1 MSDSDDLRC
10 MQRALDLAD
19 RAAAAGEVP
28 VGAVI
33 ANERGEIIAEGWNQ
47 PISAS
52 DPTAH
57 AEIIALRAAANRLNN
72 YRLPG
77 TTLYVTIEPCTMC
90 AGALLHSRIERLVIA
105 APEPKAGAIVSQSQV
120 LDAPYCNHRVR
131 YELGLCGRE
140 AAERISAFFQQR
152 RRERRAIKKEAAQR
166 DAGSEAE
173 SD

>member
-1 MSDSDDLRC
+1 MSESKDLRC
-10 MQRALDLAD
+10 MLRALELAD

-33 ANERGEIIAEGWNQ
+33 ADECGDIIAEGWNR
-47 PISAS
+47 PITAC

-57 AEIIALRAAANRLNN
+57 AEIIALRAAATKLNN

-105 APEPKAGAIVSQSQV
+105 AAEPKAGAIVSQSQV

-131 YELGLCGRE
+131 YELGLCGLE
-140 AAERISAFFQQR
+140 AAEKMSTFFQR
-152 RRERRAIKKEAAQR
+152 RRRQHKATKKEAAKR
-166 DAGSEAE
+166 NGR
-173 SD
+173 